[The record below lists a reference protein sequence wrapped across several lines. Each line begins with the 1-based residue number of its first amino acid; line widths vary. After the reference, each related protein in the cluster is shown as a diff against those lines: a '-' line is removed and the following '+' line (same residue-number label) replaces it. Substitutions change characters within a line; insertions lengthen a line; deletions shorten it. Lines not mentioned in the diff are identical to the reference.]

1 MKSNTLKIM
10 TVAVSMALAGMAHA
24 ITINPDAADPDPTIN
39 VGSLDWAAS
48 SALITP
54 TGGADVNNPAVG
66 DVFQVYAH
74 ATLSSFQDLEG
85 NPIGGL
91 SLNGPTDAT
100 NYGWSYIVAFQETV
114 VEETGGGGTG
124 TVVFNSVAGDDN
136 FFKLYF
142 DPTPGYNA
150 ANGTGFGPDATN
162 LDAILILSGTVNS
175 FDALSLI
182 GQTNFTANG
191 VSTSDPDL
199 DNFGANNYPDIDSA
213 GGTGGGKLAVT
224 VDAASVL
231 AAYFPDGVPSTLPL
245 NFDTQLNL
253 AFTQTNPSSCFNNG
267 AGGLIDG
274 AGPNSG
280 IGGLECA
287 VNTLGTTN
295 GVNGDNQLL
304 MTDSTTSFNDVPEP
318 ASLALLGLGLGA
330 MGVGL
335 RRRKV

>member
-1 MKSNTLKIM
+1 MKSNKLKIM

-24 ITINPDAADPDPTIN
+24 IVINPDGAGIDPTIN

-74 ATLSSFQDLEG
+74 ATLSAFQGLEG

-91 SLNGPTDAT
+91 SLNGPTAAT
-100 NYGWSYIVAFQETV
+100 NFGWSYIVGFQEQAI
-114 VEETGGGGTG
+114 EITGGAGTG
-124 TVVFNSVAGDDN
+124 TAVFNSVAGGDN

-150 ANGTGFGPDATN
+150 GNGTGFGPDATN
-162 LDAILILSGTVNS
+162 GDAILILSGTVNS

-191 VSTSDPDL
+191 VPAGTANL
-199 DNFGANNYPDIDSA
+199 DNFGPDNYSNINSIS
-213 GGTGGGKLAVT
+213 GTGGGKLAVT

-253 AFTQTNPSSCFNNG
+253 AFNQTNPSSCFNNG

-274 AGPNSG
+274 AGPNSL
-280 IGGLECA
+280 GGLECA
-287 VNTLGTTN
+287 VNTLGTIN
-295 GVNGDNQLL
+295 GVNGTNQVLA
-304 MTDSTTSFNDVPEP
+304 TDSTTSFNVPEP

-330 MGVGL
+330 MGLGL